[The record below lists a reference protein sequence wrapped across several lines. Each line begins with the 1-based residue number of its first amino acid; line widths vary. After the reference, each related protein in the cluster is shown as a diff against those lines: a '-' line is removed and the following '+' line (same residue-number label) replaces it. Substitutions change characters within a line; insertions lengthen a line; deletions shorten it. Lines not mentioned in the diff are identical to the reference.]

1 MTPPFE
7 DAVVRSV
14 VKHLRR
20 AAERHSVLNTRDA
33 ANSKTASEACF
44 SLAETIE
51 ASGASEVAPLIVSG
65 TIPAGRLQIEL
76 SPAALKAKL
85 STKLDADVSDFCPHL
100 LQVETPFK
108 CRRRGTEMKIIVG
121 EQRAHPDQTLV
132 RALKNA
138 HSWVEQM
145 KTGVSVKQIST
156 NTSVS
161 ESYVT
166 RIIPMAFLSP
176 GIQQAIVSGTQP
188 VALTLETIART
199 KLPMEWQAQERLLGF
214 TQIS

>member
-1 MTPPFE
+1 M
-7 DAVVRSV
+7 
-14 VKHLRR
+14 
-20 AAERHSVLNTRDA
+20 
-33 ANSKTASEACF
+33 
-44 SLAETIE
+44 
-51 ASGASEVAPLIVSG
+51 
-65 TIPAGRLQIEL
+65 
-76 SPAALKAKL
+76 
-85 STKLDADVSDFCPHL
+85 
-100 LQVETPFK
+100 
-108 CRRRGTEMKIIVG
+108 
-121 EQRAHPDQTLV
+121 